1 MTPTVSL
8 TPYYRYFALVCLAL
22 TGVCVAGMFAY
33 ETLVGPIP
41 KGTAYGVWFAQTL
54 SSATATASRFVQR
67 HRRCPTEEEKAKL
80 ARVSL
85 GLATAISILP
95 GVVIAAWVYVM
106 AFVFGDPGYEIAYY
120 VNRQQ
125 FVSLL
130 MSLDMVLCL
139 VIAGGMALLL
149 TVSYFMMRWQYGS
162 SARRMAG
169 RLSL

>member
-1 MTPTVSL
+1 M
-8 TPYYRYFALVCLAL
+8 
-22 TGVCVAGMFAY
+22 
-33 ETLVGPIP
+33 
-41 KGTAYGVWFAQTL
+41 
-54 SSATATASRFVQR
+54 
-67 HRRCPTEEEKAKL
+67 
-80 ARVSL
+80 

-95 GVVIAAWVYVM
+95 GVAIAAWVYVM

-149 TVSYFMMRWQYGS
+149 IVSYFMMRWQYGS